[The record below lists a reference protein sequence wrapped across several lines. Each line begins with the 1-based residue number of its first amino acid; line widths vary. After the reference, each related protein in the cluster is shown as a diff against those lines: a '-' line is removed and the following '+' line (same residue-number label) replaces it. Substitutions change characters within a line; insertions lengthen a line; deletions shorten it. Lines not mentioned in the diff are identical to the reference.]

1 MKNFIVLASLMLA
14 SVAQANPQKLPSS
27 EKVKDSFSPAIHRT
41 YSVDNRVFVVI
52 KDKEGNYILT
62 PHEVTTQK
70 EKNFTIKPILIIQ
83 TSNNS

>member
-41 YSVDNRVFVVI
+41 YSVGINDLFLHNTKQFDLHFKGHI
-52 KDKEGNYILT
+52 TYFI
-62 PHEVTTQK
+62 
-70 EKNFTIKPILIIQ
+70 
-83 TSNNS
+83 